1 MRKKRFI
8 RHVCKNTAGLLI
20 SVGRCINTPAS
31 WTRRNTMA
39 LSATELSKLRRIISL
54 AERMIAASPKPKR
67 GRQANGETKIAKRLR
82 RSGKELVQFRKML
95 KAERRRGV
103 SVADMARKHAIST
116 AYIYTL

>member
-1 MRKKRFI
+1 M
-8 RHVCKNTAGLLI
+8 
-20 SVGRCINTPAS
+20 S
-31 WTRRNTMA
+31 
-39 LSATELSKLRRIISL
+39 LSAPDLVKLRRIISL

-67 GRQANGETKIAKRLR
+67 GRPANGQTKIAKRLR